1 MIPGSTAGTTE
12 WISGMLLQPFT
23 VWDAQNLKCG
33 FRVEDMK
40 IMKKNLEMNVAGVLF
55 FVSIAQFFLMM
66 LLAETIYPNY
76 SVSHNYISDLGVG
89 KTAYIFN
96 VSIVL
101 MGILLIAAAYIS
113 RSFSRVFSVI
123 IVLAGVGAMGVGIF
137 PETTGSI
144 HVYSS
149 LLVFLMASIAPYI
162 IIYKLKNSLS
172 VAWAILGTIGL
183 VSLILYATGHYLGLG
198 VGGME
203 RFIVYPDLLWGMGFG
218 GWLLGKGQAE
228 GGQ

>member
-1 MIPGSTAGTTE
+1 
-12 WISGMLLQPFT
+12 
-23 VWDAQNLKCG
+23 
-33 FRVEDMK
+33 MK

-101 MGILLIAAAYIS
+101 LGILLIAAAYIS

-123 IVLAGVGAMGVGIF
+123 IVLAGIGAMGVGIF
-137 PETTGSI
+137 PENTGSI

-218 GWLLGKGQAE
+218 GWLLGKSQVE